1 MKAIQIERFGN
12 PAEVVSAVDIA
23 EPGPPGE
30 KEVVI
35 ELEASP
41 INPYDLRNDRWRLRL
56 SAVAARHHGFGRS
69 RTRDCGGQAG

>member
-1 MKAIQIERFGN
+1 MKAIQIGRFGN
-12 PAEVVSAVDIA
+12 PAEVVRAVDIA

-41 INPYDLRNDRWRLRL
+41 INPYDLVIIAGDYGYRPSLP
-56 SAVAARHHGFGRS
+56 AVMGSEGAGRVIAV
-69 RTRDCGGQAG
+69 QAG